1 MTGASAL
8 PGTGATALPGTG
20 ATALPGTGATALPG
34 ASYACTMSNAQ
45 QAGVAACTVAINTNI
60 APNSNP
66 NATPSSLLG
75 YGPNDLASAYNLTGA
90 TGNGTVAIVDGFDD
104 PNAEYELG
112 IYRAA
117 YGLPACS
124 SANGCFT
131 KVNQSGAPSNYPPSD
146 SGWSTEIALDLDM
159 VSAVCPSCKILL
171 VETNTGTMDDLG
183 AGVDTAVRMG
193 ANAVSNSYYTAEY
206 SDETAEDVHF
216 RHPGVA
222 ITASSGDR
230 SSSSYPAASTYVTS
244 VSGTTLSKSGGWSQ
258 SPWQFAGHGCSL
270 YIARPSWQHGRNTN
284 CGMRAAQDV
293 AIVADPQTGVSIFSV
308 TQGGWV
314 VAGGTSVG
322 APIVAAMYAV
332 SGNYA
337 SPGYSYAHASS
348 FSAVGTAGYDAIT
361 GLGSPNGVAGL

>member
-1 MTGASAL
+1 
-8 PGTGATALPGTG
+8 
-20 ATALPGTGATALPG
+20 
-34 ASYACTMSNAQ
+34 
-45 QAGVAACTVAINTNI
+45 
-60 APNSNP
+60 
-66 NATPSSLLG
+66 
-75 YGPNDLASAYNLTGA
+75 
-90 TGNGTVAIVDGFDD
+90 
-104 PNAEYELG
+104 
-112 IYRAA
+112 
-117 YGLPACS
+117 
-124 SANGCFT
+124 
-131 KVNQSGAPSNYPPSD
+131 
-146 SGWSTEIALDLDM
+146 
-159 VSAVCPSCKILL
+159 
-171 VETNTGTMDDLG
+171 
-183 AGVDTAVRMG
+183 
-193 ANAVSNSYYTAEY
+193 EY
-206 SDETAEDVHF
+206 SDESGEDVHF

-322 APIVAAMYAV
+322 APIVAAMYAL

-337 SPGYSYAHASS
+337 SPGY
-348 FSAVGTAGYDAIT
+348 
-361 GLGSPNGVAGL
+361 